1 MTLSI
6 GHAFFNQSGTRNL
19 PYSSLPKSLLL
30 DRESARYVL
39 DEERGSLPKQIF
51 FSLV

>member
-6 GHAFFNQSGTRNL
+6 GHAFFNQSGARNL
-19 PYSSLPKSLLL
+19 PYSSLPKSLLI

-39 DEERGSLPKQIF
+39 DEERGAYRNKIF
-51 FSLV
+51 FL